1 MVSTCVGC
9 QSLRLPNCFLKILRK
24 DNPSQE
30 DIDWCHEAQYLSKSS
45 IATRKEIHHLSTLLV
60 NAKTKKGAD
69 HITHL
74 IQEEP
79 NNL

>member
-24 DNPSQE
+24 DKPSQN
-30 DIDWCHEAQYLSKSS
+30 DIDWCNEVQYLNNST
-45 IATRKEIHHLSTLLV
+45 ATRKEILHLSTLLV
-60 NAKTKKGAD
+60 NAKTKKDVD
-69 HITHL
+69 HIAYL
-74 IQEEP
+74 IQEAL